1 LKKIEINRPWTVSL
15 VRYLSISERK
25 GRVFAVGD
33 LHGEFYALMMA
44 LHAVEFD
51 FKKDRVLFVGDIHD
65 RGRSSEKCLE
75 LLREPWADSV
85 LGNHE
90 LMMLES
96 VDSDGSI
103 MGGGNSLVEMW
114 MANGGEWALE
124 APKQNRAEWRRLVLD
139 TVPLN
144 WVVERRDGRK
154 VLVCHAEPDPALL
167 ADVVTLKNRPIP
179 IRELRGS
186 LTIWGRR
193 ILRIAGDGELSRY
206 QKQPLLHPVEGVL
219 FSVHGHTQLKMAS
232 WVNNQLFADTGAV
245 FGNSLTLV
253 DLDHAIPGRPNRIYA
268 WDIASE
274 KLVGYAATNL
284 FCGGC

>member
-1 LKKIEINRPWTVSL
+1 M
-15 VRYLSISERK
+15 
-25 GRVFAVGD
+25 GD
-33 LHGEFYALMMA
+33 LHGEYYALMMA

-51 FKKDRVLFVGDIHD
+51 FKKDRVLFAGDIHD

-75 LLREPWADSV
+75 LLSEPWADSV

-90 LMMLES
+90 LMMLGS
-96 VDSDGSI
+96 VDSDGSLI
-103 MGGGNSLVEMW
+103 DGGTSMIEAW
-114 MANGGEWALE
+114 MVNGGEWALTVPE
-124 APKQNRAEWRRLVLD
+124 QSRAAWRRLIFD

-154 VLVCHAEPDPALL
+154 VLVCHAEPDPVLL
-167 ADVVTLKNRPIP
+167 ADVIAFKNRPMP
-179 IRELRGS
+179 VRELYDS
-186 LTIWGRR
+186 VTIWGRR
-193 ILRIAGDGELSRY
+193 ILRIAGDRTVPLD
-206 QKQPLLHPVEGVL
+206 QKQQVLHPVDGVL

-253 DLDHAIPGRPNRIYA
+253 DLDHVIPGRPNRIYA

-284 FCGGC
+284 FF